1 MEYKI
6 LVADDDKEIR
16 EAIEIYLTNEQMKVL
31 TACDGQEALKV
42 LEANPDI
49 HLIIMDLMMPKMDG
63 IQAILQIR
71 KEKEIPIIVLSA
83 KSEDKDV
90 VLGLNIGADDY
101 ITKPFNILELKAR
114 IKAILRR
121 SVRVVTHEEPKSNVI
136 KSRDLEIDLESR
148 RCFIKGKEKNLTAKE
163 FDLLELFMKNPGKV
177 YSRDNLLTTIWGAGY
192 PGDVRAVDV
201 HVRRLREKIEAVPSE
216 PEYIHTKWGVGYYF
230 QA

>member
-230 QA
+230 Q

>member
-148 RCFIKGKEKNLTAKE
+148 RCFINGKEKNLTAKE

-230 QA
+230 Q

>member
-16 EAIEIYLTNEQMKVL
+16 EAIKIYLTNEQMKVL

-230 QA
+230 Q